1 MNRCLLDLVFSKND
15 CLNMEELK
23 NKYTD
28 YFIDYDYILG
38 DYAYNKLR
46 LKGFCD
52 KINKKF
58 NNINDI
64 NTKDEYLKDLC
75 AYQCNY
81 FLIKLFVE
89 VYLYY
94 IIQNV
99 H

>member
-1 MNRCLLDLVFSKND
+1 MKDKKEIQLENNNYIVLENKND
-15 CLNMEELK
+15 CLNMEELT

-52 KINKKF
+52 KANKKH

-64 NTKDEYLKDLC
+64 NTKDEYLKELC

-81 FLIKLFVE
+81 FLIKKVKK
-89 VYLYY
+89 
-94 IIQNV
+94 
-99 H
+99 